1 MTIQIET
8 PNLTFPGVIKGVNRV
23 TRWFT
28 PLLAEREGSGHLYK
42 IIKDLYQIISKL
54 SEHQEV
60 TDIIWYDILFFDNLG
75 SNTPWKK
82 VGQAVGQILG
92 GSKISTLFS

>member
-1 MTIQIET
+1 MIYT
-8 PNLTFPGVIKGVNRV
+8 LF
-23 TRWFT
+23 
-28 PLLAEREGSGHLYK
+28 AEREGRGLLYK

-54 SEHQEV
+54 SEDQEV
-60 TDIIWYDILFFDNLG
+60 TDIIWCDILFFDHLG

-92 GSKISTLFS
+92 GSKISTLFHNLWGFEKIFYNK